1 MIQKNKRRNTRS
13 QVWPDTEATIKVAEA
28 FGSDSRRHIIIKGK
42 VVNLGSTGMFL
53 QTNEI
58 VPVSSPADIII
69 NFDPES
75 TVSGLVLRTSGHV
88 IHSTPEG
95 IGIRF
100 TSIDLAK
107 LQKCIVGKMNKL
119 ESESSSTTSGN

>member
-28 FGSDSRRHIIIKGK
+28 FGSNSRRHIVIKGK
-42 VVNLGSTGMFL
+42 VVNLGASGMFL

-58 VPVSSPADIII
+58 VPVSSQADIII
-69 NFDPES
+69 NFDPGS
-75 TVSGLVLRTSGHV
+75 TISGLVLRTSGQV
-88 IHSTPEG
+88 IHSTPDG

-119 ESESSSTTSGN
+119 ESESNSTVSGS